1 MEVWNVCW
9 SVSGTYDGGNPGNRP
24 EKVGNKETHIV
35 SGLAPVETQLF
46 VYGTLAPGRA
56 NEHQLASLQGTWEK
70 AWVKGHLFE
79 EGWGIAQGF
88 PGIRLDVDA
97 SEVSGWLF
105 RSRDLPSHWERLDR
119 FEGPGY
125 RRVQVKTRVVSGEVA
140 AYIYELQPPG
150 SSQ

>member
-1 MEVWNVCW
+1 M
-9 SVSGTYDGGNPGNRP
+9 SA
-24 EKVGNKETHIV
+24 
-35 SGLAPVETQLF
+35 LAPVETQLF

-56 NEHQLASLQGTWEK
+56 NEHQLASLQGAWEK

-88 PGIRLDVDA
+88 PGIRLDIDA
-97 SEVSGWLF
+97 PEVSGWLF
-105 RSRDLPSHWERLDR
+105 RSRDLPNHWERLDC

-125 RRVQVKTRVVSGEVA
+125 RRVGVKTRVVSGEVA
-140 AYIYELQPPG
+140 AYIYELQPRG